1 MDERRFETGGNFSDD
16 SGFETFE
23 DPRVRKPEVSGFEEL
38 RDFGALAL
46 PRLSG

>member
-23 DPRVRKPEVSGFEEL
+23 DPRARKPEVSGFEK
-38 RDFGALAL
+38 FGI
-46 PRLSG
+46 